1 MTSQTRSGD
10 QTAIPAVTI
19 GTALW
24 LVALIVVTID
34 QGVDV
39 PGTGVWWWGAC
50 LIGLASGVF
59 GLMFLFWR
67 RSRMRSLAP

>member
-19 GTALW
+19 GTSLW

-34 QGVDV
+34 QGVDI
-39 PGTGVWWWGAC
+39 PSTGVC
-50 LIGLASGVF
+50 LCFV
-59 GLMFLFWR
+59 
-67 RSRMRSLAP
+67 